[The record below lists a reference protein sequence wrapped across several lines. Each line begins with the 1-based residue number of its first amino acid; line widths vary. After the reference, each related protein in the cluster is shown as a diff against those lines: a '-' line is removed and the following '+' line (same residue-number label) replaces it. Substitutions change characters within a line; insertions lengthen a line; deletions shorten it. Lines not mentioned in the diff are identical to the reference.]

1 MQDWVPL
8 RSEYLQIIL
17 DSQRQPLE
25 TCHNCRD
32 QAITYRCLTCCTKN
46 YLCWACCGE
55 CHDQHPLHRIE
66 VWTGSHWEPSWLWR
80 LGVCG
85 ILGHRG
91 RRCPQAPLKN
101 KRSSPPLLPPHND
114 TSYGASPEGRKLD
127 GNSVLVVIHTNG
139 VHHLPFVKCSC
150 MGAEELHIQLLK
162 AGFYPATS
170 TETRTVFTFELLD
183 LYLAETLECHTATHS
198 FYSKLRRLTNESF
211 PSSVPV
217 SDPLHL

>member
-1 MQDWVPL
+1 L
-8 RSEYLQIIL
+8 K
-17 DSQRQPLE
+17 
-25 TCHNCRD
+25 T
-32 QAITYRCLTCCTKN
+32 

-55 CHDQHPLHRIE
+55 LHKQHPLHRIE
-66 VWTGSHWEPSWLWR
+66 LWTGSHWEPSWLWR
-80 LGVCG
+80 LGVCVV
-85 ILGHRG
+85 LGHQG
-91 RRCPQAPLKN
+91 RRCPRAPFKS
-101 KRSSPPLLPPHND
+101 KRTSAPLLPPPND
-114 TSYGASPEGRKLD
+114 TTYGSSPEGRKLD

-139 VHHLPFVKCSC
+139 VHHLPFVKCCC
-150 MGAEELHIQLLK
+150 MGAEELHIQLLR

-217 SDPLHL
+217 SHSLHHRAMLMGG